1 MQFKIKLQL
10 ETREKIIEVT
20 TERIAKFGVRSVTMD
35 DIARA
40 AGVSKKTIYQE
51 FGDKEQLVYDVFT
64 AELDRDAEIVEG
76 FFGQPGG
83 VISHLIKLS
92 KFIRDTFTNMH
103 PMVLNEIQRYYPR
116 CWQQFEKFKEEH
128 ALSSIV
134 KLLENGKEEG
144 LFRKEIDSEIL
155 GQLRMEQIGISFDP
169 QIFPPDKFNMLDVQM
184 QLFDLFL
191 YGILTQKGIKI
202 YQEKMKH
209 QDLEL

>member
-1 MQFKIKLQL
+1 M
-10 ETREKIIEVT
+10 ETREKIIEIT
-20 TERIAKFGVRSVTMD
+20 TERIARFGVRSVTMD

-64 AELDRDAEIVEG
+64 SELDRDAEMVEG
-76 FFGQPGG
+76 FFKEPGG
-83 VISHLIKLS
+83 VIGHLIKLS

-128 ALSSIV
+128 AIQSII
-134 KLLENGKEEG
+134 KLLEEGKQEG
-144 LFRKEIDSEIL
+144 IFRKEIDSEIL
-155 GQLRMEQIGISFDP
+155 AQLRMEQITLSFDP
-169 QIFPPDKFNMLDVQM
+169 MKFPPDRFNLLNVQM

-191 YGILTQKGIKI
+191 YGILTEKGVKI
-202 YQEKMKH
+202 YHEKMKH